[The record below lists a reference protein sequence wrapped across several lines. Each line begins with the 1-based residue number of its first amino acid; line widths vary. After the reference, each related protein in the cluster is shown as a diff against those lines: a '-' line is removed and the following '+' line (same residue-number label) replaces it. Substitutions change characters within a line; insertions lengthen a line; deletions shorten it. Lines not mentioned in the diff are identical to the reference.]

1 MSKKERK
8 EQRALRKLKVHRYN
22 GRIEALYGEM
32 TPVDA
37 LLLVDMGFRLK
48 GNWLEWNKSKVER
61 GVMSTGA
68 CWFDIPKKDLLNLVR
83 DDNPQSRGNAK

>member
-8 EQRALRKLKVHRYN
+8 EQRALRKLKVYRYN
-22 GRIEALYGEM
+22 GRIESLYGQM

-37 LLLVDMGFRLK
+37 LALVAMGFRLR
-48 GNWLEWNKSKVER
+48 NDDFEWNKSKVER

-68 CWFDIPKKDLLNLVR
+68 CWFNIPKKDLLNLVR
-83 DDNPQSRGNAK
+83 DDNPHSRLK